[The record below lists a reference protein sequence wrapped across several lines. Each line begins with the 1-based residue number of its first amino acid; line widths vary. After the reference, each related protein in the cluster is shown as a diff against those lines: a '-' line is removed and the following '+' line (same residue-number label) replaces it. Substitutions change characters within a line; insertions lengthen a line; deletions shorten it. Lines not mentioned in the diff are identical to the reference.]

1 MATEETDEETEVRS
15 KGPHKPT
22 EIIID
27 GTPYEWEKEKISYEE
42 VVNLAY
48 DGEPPKGENVEIT
61 VAYHRGHGNKQG
73 DLAPGEE
80 VKVKEGMVFDVT
92 ATDRS

>member
-1 MATEETDEETEVRS
+1 MVPIETLDAEA
-15 KGPHKPT
+15 KKPHKPT

-42 VVNLAY
+42 VVDLAY
-48 DGEPPKGENVEIT
+48 DGEPPEGENVEIT
-61 VAYHRGHGNKQG
+61 VAYHRGHGNKHEG
-73 DLAPGEE
+73 DLAPGEK

>member
-1 MATEETDEETEVRS
+1 MPTETLDA
-15 KGPHKPT
+15 KAKKPQKPT

-27 GTPYEWEKEKISYEE
+27 GTPYEWKKEKISYEE
-42 VVNLAY
+42 VVDLAY
-48 DGEPPKGENVEIT
+48 DGEPPEGENVEIT
-61 VAYHRGHGNKQG
+61 VAYHRGHGNKPEG
-73 DLAPGEE
+73 DLAPGEK

>member
-1 MATEETDEETEVRS
+1 MAAEGS
-15 KGPHKPT
+15 NAAAKKPQKAV

-42 VVNLAY
+42 VVDLTY
-48 DGEPPKGENVEIT
+48 DGQPPQGENVEIT
-61 VAYHRGHGNKQG
+61 VAFHRGHGDKDEG

-80 VKVKEGMVFDVT
+80 VKVKKGMVFDVT

>member
-1 MATEETDEETEVRS
+1 MATEATEAKT
-15 KGPHKPT
+15 KGPQKPT

-27 GTPYEWEKEKISYEE
+27 GTPYEWEKETVSYEE
-42 VVNLAY
+42 VVDLAY
-48 DGEPPKGENVEIT
+48 DGNPPEGENVEIT
-61 VAYHRGHGNKQG
+61 VAYHRGHGNKPEG

-80 VKVKEGMVFDVT
+80 VKVKKGMVFDVT